1 LLILFTCI
9 IEVSQNEAETSTVET
24 QVSRTIMYTI
34 HQYWNCAINQ
44 RVEESPKLPFVS
56 IQEAK
61 ENSSKHFKHYT
72 TKIFTD
78 VILHTLR
85 ETCINYTCVNF
96 ALIVEDNKSSEQKK
110 PKRRKR
116 KLINE
121 KQGRKSSTNK
131 GYTIIHCNVCLL
143 NLKIYTENQEP
154 IKGTKK
160 SKKNGSK
167 ASKKK
172 SGN

>member
-1 LLILFTCI
+1 MKLRPVLLKHRLAELLCTPSISTETVLLIRELKKVQNYHLL
-9 IEVSQNEAETSTVET
+9 VSKKLK
-24 QVSRTIMYTI
+24 RT
-34 HQYWNCAINQ
+34 
-44 RVEESPKLPFVS
+44 LVS
-56 IQEAK
+56 IL
-61 ENSSKHFKHYT
+61 S
-72 TKIFTD
+72 I
-78 VILHTLR
+78 ILPQFLLMSYYIYTLR